1 MGGIELIACTTQNFI
16 KKIDDKNAE
25 EKLSFGFVSQE
36 SKLTPLEL
44 VFQTASSINA
54 TPLHG

>member
-25 EKLSFGFVSQE
+25 EKLSFGFVSQ

-54 TPLHG
+54 TPLHR